1 MGEGKGAADVRA
13 RTLDQGV
20 EAPTTLG
27 AAGGRARFRRLEY
40 FCRRRVWAAGVEG
53 RFRSIFQAE
62 LDHFRRARPAQLRYK
77 GQHEIDACRDA
88 APGQDVAVPDDAA
101 LINERTEYRKQLPPC
116 PVAGRT
122 RAMEK
127 ARSAQNERPGAHRS
141 QMARGC
147 SEPGDLFDKEVIL
160 DRSETATAA
169 WHQEH
174 VARLDRSQVVQV
186 REGEAVR
193 RNRFTSQRSH
203 PDMQVGCTREKL
215 VRPSEVELGHAVVH
229 RHYYADWL

>member
-1 MGEGKGAADVRA
+1 MGVIYGCGLSATSGMVTSAMSGGP
-13 RTLDQGV
+13 GV
-20 EAPTTLG
+20 EAHTTLS
-27 AAGGRARFRRLEY
+27 AARCRARVHRLQY

-62 LDHFRRARPAQLRYK
+62 LDHFRRARPAQLRDK
-77 GQHEIDACRDA
+77 GQHEI
-88 APGQDVAVPDDAA
+88 
-101 LINERTEYRKQLPPC
+101 
-116 PVAGRT
+116 
-122 RAMEK
+122 
-127 ARSAQNERPGAHRS
+127 
-141 QMARGC
+141 
-147 SEPGDLFDKEVIL
+147 
-160 DRSETATAA
+160 AA

-186 REGEAVR
+186 RKGEAVR

-215 VRPSEVELGHAVVH
+215 VRPSEVELGHALVH

>member
-1 MGEGKGAADVRA
+1 MPSGAGPGRRGERGKKKTVPR
-13 RTLDQGV
+13 
-20 EAPTTLG
+20 
-27 AAGGRARFRRLEY
+27 
-40 FCRRRVWAAGVEG
+40 
-53 RFRSIFQAE
+53 
-62 LDHFRRARPAQLRYK
+62 
-77 GQHEIDACRDA
+77 RDA

-101 LINERTEYRKQLPPC
+101 LIHDGTEDRKQLPPC

-122 RAMEK
+122 AAAEK
-127 ARSAQNERPGAHRS
+127 AGSAQNERPGAHRS
-141 QMARGC
+141 QIARGC

-160 DRSETATAA
+160 DRSEAATAA

-174 VARLDRSQVVQV
+174 VARLDRRQVVQV
-186 REGEAVR
+186 RKGEAVR